1 MQPVTITN
9 LDRVLTALVQ
19 ARQRGELSPNQVVLD
34 VRPHE
39 PGSAHVFTVRDDAGS
54 GLMSPYPITT
64 PVKYAA
70 AATTSNWWMGGN
82 HKELEVGTR
91 RIDCEA
97 CRLFAF
103 VSAIVGSSSSRVD
116 RSFVKHL
123 GLNWSR
129 CFYYAAALLLLAL
142 NQTRS
147 RNIRLMKLFQFV

>member
-1 MQPVTITN
+1 MYARASP
-9 LDRVLTALVQ
+9 DRRTFSRYGTTLA
-19 ARQRGELSPNQVVLD
+19 
-34 VRPHE
+34 
-39 PGSAHVFTVRDDAGS
+39 GSTYSLNS

-129 CFYYAAALLLLAL
+129 CFYYAATLLLLAL

-147 RNIRLMKLFQFV
+147 RNMRLMKLFQFV

>member
-1 MQPVTITN
+1 MYARTSP
-9 LDRVLTALVQ
+9 DRRTFSRYGTTLA
-19 ARQRGELSPNQVVLD
+19 
-34 VRPHE
+34 
-39 PGSAHVFTVRDDAGS
+39 GSTYSLNS

-147 RNIRLMKLFQFV
+147 RNIRLTKLFQFV

>member
-1 MQPVTITN
+1 MYARTSP
-9 LDRVLTALVQ
+9 DRRTFSRYATTLA
-19 ARQRGELSPNQVVLD
+19 
-34 VRPHE
+34 
-39 PGSAHVFTVRDDAGS
+39 GSTYSLNS

-91 RIDCEA
+91 RIDCEV

>member
-1 MQPVTITN
+1 MYSLYVDDNGKIGGVKRMQPVTITN
-9 LDRVLTALVQ
+9 LDRLLTALVQ
-19 ARQRGELSPNQVVLD
+19 ARQRGELSPDQVVLD

-39 PGSAHVFTVRDDAGS
+39 PGSAHVSRYGTTLAGSTYSLNS

-103 VSAIVGSSSSRVD
+103 VSAIVDSSSSRVD

-129 CFYYAAALLLLAL
+129 CF
-142 NQTRS
+142 
-147 RNIRLMKLFQFV
+147 

>member
-1 MQPVTITN
+1 MYARTSP
-9 LDRVLTALVQ
+9 DRRTFSRYGTTLA
-19 ARQRGELSPNQVVLD
+19 
-34 VRPHE
+34 
-39 PGSAHVFTVRDDAGS
+39 GSTYSLNS

-129 CFYYAAALLLLAL
+129 CFYYAAALLILAL

-147 RNIRLMKLFQFV
+147 RNMRLMKLFQFV